1 MRIEYSEI
9 ALKDILY
16 FKRLGDK
23 SINRKI
29 KALLE
34 ELAEHPE
41 TGTGKPEQLKGDL
54 SGYWSR
60 RINREHRIIYRM
72 NEETVSI
79 LSLRGHYN

>member
-9 ALKDILY
+9 ALKDIQF

-29 KALLE
+29 KDLLE

-41 TGTGKPEQLKGDL
+41 MGTGKPEQLKGDL
-54 SGYWSR
+54 TGYWSR
-60 RINREHRIIYRM
+60 RINREHRLIYRI
-72 NEETVSI
+72 NENTVYI
-79 LSLRGHYN
+79 LSLRGHY